1 MKEDSIKNVKLQDIF
16 DMQFLQDFQDSFARA
31 VGVAAI
37 TVDKEGNAVT
47 KPTNFT
53 DFCMKCNRG
62 NAVGNKRCIAC
73 DKQGGEQAARTGK
86 PAVYECHAGLMDFGA
101 PIILKGQQIGSIIGG
116 QVLTDELNEE
126 KFRKYASEL
135 GVNPDEY
142 VAAVKKVRH
151 VSKETLEA
159 AAHVFYIV
167 AKNVSKMGYDQYRL
181 HQLKQMSET
190 VSTNV
195 QKVSNAMQKL
205 ANSAHNVDDNQQQL
219 DAEITKVADIAGK
232 ITEFTN
238 MIQNI
243 AKQTRMLG
251 LNASIEAARAGSV
264 GAGFTVV
271 AEEIGKLANSSS
283 ETVENI
289 QSFMTEINNSVTE
302 TVNRSQ
308 ITAEIVDEQTKSINE
323 TANSLKDM
331 SEVSSYLYK
340 LTHEQ
345 NN

>member
-37 TVDKEGNAVT
+37 TVDKDGNAVT

-62 NAVGNKRCIAC
+62 NTVGNKRCIAC

-195 QKVSNAMQKL
+195 QQVSNAMQKL

-251 LNASIEAARAGSV
+251 LNASIEAARAGTA

-331 SEVSSYLYK
+331 REVSSYLYK